1 MSASV
6 MSQSVY
12 KALISGALTYGGFQY
27 LIKDDPNKWMF
38 TLSSTGGSFIG
49 DYLISSFF
57 PSYTAGGSLMDT
69 AVSALAGGGSSYVVE
84 KLIAGQQDYQMSNM
98 TTKMGILVVSNAL
111 ADYISNMM
119 YSSSGTTVTTA

>member
-57 PSYTAGGSLMDT
+57 PSYTGGGSLMDT
-69 AVSALAGGGSSYVVE
+69 AVSALAGGGSSYIVE

>member
-1 MSASV
+1 MSLI
-6 MSQSVY
+6 SQSVY
-12 KALISGALTYGGFQY
+12 KALISGGLTYAGFSY
-27 LIKDDPNKWMF
+27 LLKDDPNKWMF

-57 PSYTAGGSLMDT
+57 PSYTASGSLMDT

-84 KLIAGQQDYQMSNM
+84 KLIAGQQDYQMSNV
-98 TTKMGILVVSNAL
+98 TTKMGILIVSNMA

>member
-27 LIKDDPNKWMF
+27 LLKDDPNKMYF
-38 TLSSTGGSFIG
+38 VASSTAGSFIG
-49 DYLISSFF
+49 DYLISSFL
-57 PSYTAGGSLMDT
+57 PSYSGTGSLIDTAFSAAAGG
-69 AVSALAGGGSSYVVE
+69 ASSYAVE
-84 KLIAGQQDYQMSNM
+84 KLMVGQDYQMSNM

-111 ADYISNMM
+111 ADYISNIM
-119 YSSSGTTVTTA
+119 YANSGTTVTTV

>member
-1 MSASV
+1 MSL

-12 KALISGALTYGGFQY
+12 KALILGALTYGGFSY
-27 LIKDDPNKWMF
+27 LLKDDPNKWMF
-38 TLSSTGGSFIG
+38 TLSSTGGSFVG

-84 KLIAGQQDYQMSNM
+84 KLIAGQQDYQMSNV
-98 TTKMGILVVSNAL
+98 TTKASILIVSNAL
-111 ADYISNMM
+111 ADYISNML
-119 YSSSGTTVTTA
+119 YATSGTTVTTA

>member
-27 LIKDDPNKWMF
+27 LLKDDPNKWAF
-38 TLSSTGGSFIG
+38 VASSTAGSFIG

-57 PSYTAGGSLMDT
+57 PTYSGTGSLVDT
-69 AVSALAGGGSSYVVE
+69 AFSAAAGGGSGYLVE
-84 KLIAGQQDYQMSNM
+84 KLMVGQDYQMSNV